1 MEPHRPDETEEETSE
16 GGNHQSLI
24 TSAVVI
30 GIVLALVAIIEVGG
44 LQLWEWIQSL
54 EEVAQQRGETQTEAY
69 SLCFPSLLRYFF
81 ETLNPL
87 PEL

>member
-1 MEPHRPDETEEETSE
+1 MRPRMEPHRPDETEEETIE

-54 EEVAQQRGETQTEAY
+54 EEVAQ
-69 SLCFPSLLRYFF
+69 
-81 ETLNPL
+81 
-87 PEL
+87 

>member
-1 MEPHRPDETEEETSE
+1 MKSLKPDETEEENSE
-16 GGNHQSLI
+16 GGNHQVLI

-54 EEVAQQRGETQTEAY
+54 EEVAQ
-69 SLCFPSLLRYFF
+69 
-81 ETLNPL
+81 
-87 PEL
+87 

>member
-1 MEPHRPDETEEETSE
+1 MEPFEPDETEEENSE
-16 GGNHQSLI
+16 GGSHQALI

-54 EEVAQQRGETQTEAY
+54 EEVAQ
-69 SLCFPSLLRYFF
+69 
-81 ETLNPL
+81 
-87 PEL
+87 

>member
-1 MEPHRPDETEEETSE
+1 MEPQRPDETEEKTNE

-24 TSAVVI
+24 ISAVVI

-54 EEVAQQRGETQTEAY
+54 EEVAK
-69 SLCFPSLLRYFF
+69 
-81 ETLNPL
+81 
-87 PEL
+87 

>member
-1 MEPHRPDETEEETSE
+1 MKSLKPDETEEENSE
-16 GGNHQSLI
+16 GGNQQALI

-54 EEVAQQRGETQTEAY
+54 EEVAQ
-69 SLCFPSLLRYFF
+69 
-81 ETLNPL
+81 
-87 PEL
+87 

>member
-1 MEPHRPDETEEETSE
+1 MEPHRLDETEEETSE
-16 GGNHQSLI
+16 CENHQSLI

-54 EEVAQQRGETQTEAY
+54 EEVAQ
-69 SLCFPSLLRYFF
+69 
-81 ETLNPL
+81 
-87 PEL
+87 

>member
-1 MEPHRPDETEEETSE
+1 MEPLEPDETEEEASK

-30 GIVLALVAIIEVGG
+30 GIVLAMVAIIEVGG

-54 EEVAQQRGETQTEAY
+54 EEVAQ
-69 SLCFPSLLRYFF
+69 
-81 ETLNPL
+81 
-87 PEL
+87 

>member
-1 MEPHRPDETEEETSE
+1 MKSLKPDETEEENSE
-16 GGNHQSLI
+16 GGNHQTLI

-54 EEVAQQRGETQTEAY
+54 EEVAQ
-69 SLCFPSLLRYFF
+69 
-81 ETLNPL
+81 
-87 PEL
+87 